1 MALDFSQ
8 LEAQVSRD
16 ETVNGSAVTLIQQ
29 LAAEV
34 EANKNDPAALQ
45 AFVDRLRGSQD
56 TLAAAVQANTPATPT
71 TPTEP
76 PTPPT
81 A

>member
-8 LEAQVSRD
+8 LEAEVTRD
-16 ETVNGSAVTLIQQ
+16 ASVNSSAKTLIEQ

-45 AFVDRLRGSQD
+45 AFVDRLRGQND
-56 TLAAAVQANTPATPT
+56 ALATAVAANTPGATPT
-71 TPTEP
+71 P
-76 PTPPT
+76 
-81 A
+81 